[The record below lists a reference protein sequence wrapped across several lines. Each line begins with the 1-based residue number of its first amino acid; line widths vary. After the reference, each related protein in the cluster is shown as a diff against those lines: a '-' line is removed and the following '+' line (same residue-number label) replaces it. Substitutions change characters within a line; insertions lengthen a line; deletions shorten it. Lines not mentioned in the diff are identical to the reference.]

1 MSIYDT
7 RRVKELAIKKMKEDL
22 SKQGYSKEDSYFK
35 TIEEYEEFYTLNSE
49 EFELYMLLHNIAEDI
64 NEWTFH
70 TSDTV
75 YDDFIKPYNEIHQML
90 EYLSIDE
97 CLEEAKSE
105 DIIKGFL
112 ELGNDLWLIKV

>member
-22 SKQGYSKEDSYFK
+22 SKQGYSKE
-35 TIEEYEEFYTLNSE
+35 FYTLDNK

-70 TSDTV
+70 TSDTI